1 MSATAT
7 GYGVRGCT
15 EEGCGAVLVYPD
27 EGSTCAEHTC
37 EGCGAAVENL
47 SRFSLPW
54 RDERGTVHLDNS
66 ATACVDCYAATM
78 EALPLGR
85 MLRVGYRRRG

>member
-15 EEGCGAVLVYPD
+15 AGECGAVLVYPD
-27 EGSTCAEHTC
+27 EGSTCSDHTC
-37 EGCGAAVENL
+37 NACGAAVESL

-54 RDERGTVHLDNS
+54 KDEGGSVWLDDS
-66 ATACVDCYAATM
+66 ATACLKCYAATM

-85 MLRVGYRRRG
+85 MLRVEYKRRG